1 MSKKSNIKK
10 AIAESEKEI
19 EALEKRR
26 ERSQSALLGSYV
38 NQTKPDEKDVEY
50 FNVLTELIELE
61 RDNIRKLTAELN
73 SLD

>member
-10 AIAESEKEI
+10 LIAESEKEI
-19 EALEKRR
+19 ETLEKRR
-26 ERSQSALLGSYV
+26 ERSQSSLLGSYV
-38 NQTKPDEKDVEY
+38 NQTKPNEADVEY

-61 RDNIRKLTAELN
+61 RENIRKLTAELN